1 MRAFYSRV
9 TYGIGGPFIS
19 TVREIKIR
27 LDPKSI
33 CRIFNIAP
41 VGLKVTRVLPYG
53 RFLTRVFKDVGVDLG
68 RETDFKAPNAYDTYD
83 EQSMGWLKFE
93 KVPDGS
99 WVRRAERPLT
109 QARGQ
114 GQTHLGVEEEVE
126 IREME
131 GGVDS
136 QSGYR

>member
-1 MRAFYSRV
+1 M
-9 TYGIGGPFIS
+9 
-19 TVREIKIR
+19 
-27 LDPKSI
+27 
-33 CRIFNIAP
+33 
-41 VGLKVTRVLPYG
+41 
-53 RFLTRVFKDVGVDLG
+53 G

-99 WVRRAERPLT
+99 WVRRVERPLT

-114 GQTHLGVEEEVE
+114 GQTHLRVEEEVE